1 VRRRILLSIVLLA
14 GSRAGTARAQGVAVP
29 LDEAAFVAA
38 LERDD
43 PRAPLIAAT
52 IARSDA
58 DVIAAGV
65 RPNPELQLE
74 REQALAPDRAATSY
88 ARVAVPVD
96 LAGRRARRVAVA
108 RADVD
113 ALRAEADRAR
123 VVRTVDGLRV
133 FNQAAYAARVLALLQ
148 AEREPLA
155 RAVEV
160 VRRRGAVGAGSGYD
174 VQRIELELA
183 AYDDQVAAA
192 AAALATARAQLGGL
206 IGVAAVDAVSDLAL
220 PAAPASSEAL
230 AAGAVEARGDYRAAA
245 ARRTAADA
253 WAGLAA
259 RGAIPDLDVVV
270 GVMATDGAGGDAI
283 GATLGLALSLPT
295 FDRGQGVAAQ
305 ARAARAV
312 AVAEQRWL
320 VTTVPSQIAI
330 ARDAVVRLRAQAERL
345 AGDQLA
351 RLDPL
356 LRAAETGYRE
366 GEAGIVELLDAYRTA
381 RGVRLR
387 DLELRRDARLAELD
401 LWLALGRR
409 P

>member
-1 VRRRILLSIVLLA
+1 LLA
-14 GSRAGTARAQGVAVP
+14 GSRAGTARAQVAALP

-52 IARSDA
+52 IARGDA
-58 DVIAAGV
+58 DVLAAGV

-88 ARVAVPVD
+88 ARVAVSVD
-96 LAGRRARRVAVA
+96 LAGRRPRRIAVA
-108 RADVD
+108 RAEVD

-123 VVRTVDGLRV
+123 VVRTIDGLRA
-133 FNQAAYAARVLALLQ
+133 FNHAAYAARVLALVL
-148 AEREPLA
+148 AERAPLA

-160 VRRRGAVGAGSGYD
+160 VRRRGVAGAGSGYD

-192 AAALATARAQLGGL
+192 EAALATARAQLGAQL
-206 IGVAAVDAVSDLAL
+206 GVAAVDAASDLAL
-220 PAAPASSEAL
+220 PAAPASIEAL
-230 AAGAVEARGDYRAAA
+230 AAGAVEARGDFRAAA

-259 RGAIPDLDVVV
+259 RGSIPDLDVIV
-270 GVMATDGAGGDAI
+270 GVMANDGAGGAGI

-295 FDRGQGVAAQ
+295 FDRGQGAAAQ
-305 ARAARAV
+305 ARAAHAV
-312 AVAEQRWL
+312 AVAEQQWL
-320 VTTVPSQIAI
+320 AATVPSQIAI
-330 ARDAVVRLRAQAERL
+330 ARDAVVRSRAQAERL
-345 AGDQLA
+345 TSDQLA

-366 GEAGIVELLDAYRTA
+366 GAAGLVELLDAYRAA
-381 RGVRLR
+381 RGARLR

-401 LWLALGRR
+401 LWLALGHR

>member
-1 VRRRILLSIVLLA
+1 MR
-14 GSRAGTARAQGVAVP
+14 GS
-29 LDEAAFVAA
+29 
-38 LERDD
+38 
-43 PRAPLIAAT
+43 
-52 IARSDA
+52 S
-58 DVIAAGV
+58 
-65 RPNPELQLE
+65 
-74 REQALAPDRAATSY
+74 
-88 ARVAVPVD
+88 
-96 LAGRRARRVAVA
+96 
-108 RADVD
+108 
-113 ALRAEADRAR
+113 
-123 VVRTVDGLRV
+123 
-133 FNQAAYAARVLALLQ
+133 
-148 AEREPLA
+148 
-155 RAVEV
+155 
-160 VRRRGAVGAGSGYD
+160 
-174 VQRIELELA
+174 
-183 AYDDQVAAA
+183 
-192 AAALATARAQLGGL
+192 
-206 IGVAAVDAVSDLAL
+206 
-220 PAAPASSEAL
+220 AL

-270 GVMATDGAGGDAI
+270 GVMTTDGAGGDAI